1 MKQRL
6 ASFVAYV
13 VAPFVALA
21 LLGWW
26 LSLQWDECRSM
37 GFSVL
42 YCIQHI
48 A

>member
-1 MKQRL
+1 MKER
-6 ASFVAYV
+6 AIRFVTFVAV
-13 VAPFVALA
+13 PFILMA